1 MSTPQN
7 KKQLFTAD
15 DIENILKVNS
25 KTIEVE
31 LRVAEQNEE
40 IIRDLEEKSQEHNKI
55 ISNQNTIL
63 DKTSSIDKSVIKIS
77 DDLSDSVA
85 DPISK
90 FEREFHDYK
99 RDFKELTTSISSLKV
114 DVNKM
119 KDDVFKL
126 TVLMGTGIFAIIIDI
141 IKTFLMKK

>member
-1 MSTPQN
+1 MSVPQN

-40 IIRDLEEKSQEHNKI
+40 IIRDLDEKSKDHAKLIEGQIVILTKAEKI
-55 ISNQNTIL
+55 DSNI
-63 DKTSSIDKSVIKIS
+63 IKLS
-77 DDLSDSVA
+77 DDLSDNVS
-85 DPISK
+85 DPLSK

-99 RDFKELTTSISSLKV
+99 RDFKELYEFSKA
-114 DVNKM
+114 M
-119 KDDVFKL
+119 KDEVKAMKNEVFKL
-126 TVLMGTGIFAIIIDI
+126 TVLMGTGIVAIIIDVL
-141 IKTFLMKK
+141 KTVILKH